1 MKYHELTSAA
11 VLKQLRK
18 LAANSRAPKTCWD
31 YVLVDDEGRTVTTM
45 DRRWPAILRREEL
58 ALEGRSVRILCIG
71 YGRVYRFA
79 FPNGPLSPQF
89 ILVER
94 VGRQR
99 RGT

>member
-1 MKYHELTSAA
+1 MTTRDRKWDG
-11 VLKQLRK
+11 VL
-18 LAANSRAPKTCWD
+18 
-31 YVLVDDEGRTVTTM
+31 G
-45 DRRWPAILRREEL
+45 REEL
-58 ALEGRSVRILCIG
+58 ALEGGSVRILCVG

-94 VGRQR
+94 AGRQR